1 MNSHTETEG
10 NMKISNNSGQAI
22 PFQEL
27 IEYGK
32 VQQQT
37 DQSFINTYIH
47 KSLTSKVHLF
57 Y

>member
-22 PFQEL
+22 HFQEL
-27 IEYGK
+27 IEYDK

-37 DQSFINTYIH
+37 DQPFINIYIH
-47 KSLTSKVHLF
+47 KSF
-57 Y
+57 NF